1 METQIMRVLLL
12 TACLFAAGPVLAQSE
27 APSGQTAAQPP
38 TAVAIPQLRAEAN
51 KAYVGKDFA
60 RFRDIVA
67 QLHGLFP
74 YNQQY
79 MTQLVYAHALNGD
92 RKNAYDM
99 MLTMQRQGLAHDF
112 NASDDSKNIRGT
124 EAYDYINDLMV
135 RAGEP
140 NGAADLRFPLP
151 AEVVLPTAL
160 VWDPSREAFL
170 VGDASQGGLWQ
181 VERSGETRRLA
192 FADEDTGLW
201 SIFGLLV
208 DAENNRLWVSSSAS
222 RIHAEIDP
230 AEAGRA
236 GLFEF
241 TLDELKLLKKYPV
254 AADGLPHR
262 LGEVVKLGDDLY
274 SVDAY
279 RPVVYRLNAGEDR
292 VRPFI
297 ALTQSVLLR
306 GLVADEKRQLLY
318 VSDAERGV
326 QIIDLNGQRALG
338 LAVPETLNMA
348 GIESLALA
356 DNALVMVQSGIAPQ
370 RIMRLNL
377 DATGAAVEGV
387 VPLAIAMDFF
397 DGPNASVL
405 VDDELFFMANQQ
417 PVRAK
422 IARRPVRIGS
432 AKIDDDQELSAPDM
446 DKFWDDY
453 YEKTGKERPPQN
465 GG

>member
-1 METQIMRVLLL
+1 MKMLTMRLFLL
-12 TACLFAAGPVLAQSE
+12 TTCLLVTGSTLAQ
-27 APSGQTAAQPP
+27 AQSADQQP
-38 TAVAIPQLRAEAN
+38 TQRQPLAVAVSTLRAEAN
-51 KAYVGKDFA
+51 KAYVSKDYA
-60 RFRDIVA
+60 QFRDLVA
-67 QLHGLFP
+67 QLHALFP

-92 RKNAYDM
+92 RENAYNM
-99 MLTMQRQGLAHDF
+99 MLTMQRQGLSYDF
-112 NASDDSKNIRGT
+112 NSSQDSSNVRGT

-140 NGAADLRFPLP
+140 NGFAELRFTLP

-241 TLDELKLLKKYPV
+241 TLDDLKLVKKYPV

-274 SVDAY
+274 SIGAY
-279 RPVVYRLNAGEDR
+279 RPILYRLTAGEDR

-306 GLVADEKRQLLY
+306 GLVADEARQLLY
-318 VSDAERGV
+318 VSDYEQGV
-326 QIIDLNGQRALG
+326 QIIDLRAQQALA
-338 LAVPETLNMA
+338 LAVPETLNMG
-348 GIESLALA
+348 GIESLAIT
-356 DNALVMVQSGIAPQ
+356 DNALVVVQSGITPQ

-377 DATGAAVEGV
+377 DATGGTVEGV
-387 VPLAIAMDFF
+387 VPLAIAMEFF
-397 DGPNASVL
+397 DAPNAGVL

-417 PVRAK
+417 PVREK

-453 YEKTGKERPPQN
+453 YEKTGKERPPEN
-465 GG
+465 SG

>member
-1 METQIMRVLLL
+1 MKMLTMRLFLL
-12 TACLFAAGPVLAQSE
+12 TTCLLVTGSTLAQ
-27 APSGQTAAQPP
+27 AQSADQQP
-38 TAVAIPQLRAEAN
+38 TQRQPLAVAVSTLRAEAN
-51 KAYVGKDFA
+51 KAYVSKDYA
-60 RFRDIVA
+60 QFRDLVA
-67 QLHGLFP
+67 QLHALFP

-92 RKNAYDM
+92 RENAYNM
-99 MLTMQRQGLAHDF
+99 MLTMQRQGLSYDF
-112 NASDDSKNIRGT
+112 NSSQDSSNVRGT

-140 NGAADLRFPLP
+140 NGFAELRFTLP

-241 TLDELKLLKKYPV
+241 TLDDLKLVKKYPV

-274 SVDAY
+274 S
-279 RPVVYRLNAGEDR
+279 
-292 VRPFI
+292 I
-297 ALTQSVLLR
+297 
-306 GLVADEKRQLLY
+306 
-318 VSDAERGV
+318 
-326 QIIDLNGQRALG
+326 
-338 LAVPETLNMA
+338 
-348 GIESLALA
+348 
-356 DNALVMVQSGIAPQ
+356 
-370 RIMRLNL
+370 
-377 DATGAAVEGV
+377 GA
-387 VPLAIAMDFF
+387 
-397 DGPNASVL
+397 
-405 VDDELFFMANQQ
+405 
-417 PVRAK
+417 
-422 IARRPVRIGS
+422 
-432 AKIDDDQELSAPDM
+432 
-446 DKFWDDY
+446 
-453 YEKTGKERPPQN
+453 
-465 GG
+465 